1 MKNSDLNALLKEC
14 CLELG
19 IEWVDEPGP
28 AVIDG
33 QKADEYFKDHT
44 IFPDTK
50 DIALVLEY
58 PDGNDGNEMDSDLPV
73 DILVDT
79 TDEFLK
85 AA

>member
-44 IFPDTK
+44 IFL
-50 DIALVLEY
+50 IRR
-58 PDGNDGNEMDSDLPV
+58 
-73 DILVDT
+73 IL
-79 TDEFLK
+79 L
-85 AA
+85 

>member
-33 QKADEYFKDHT
+33 QRQTSISKIIPFFL
-44 IFPDTK
+44 IRR
-50 DIALVLEY
+50 
-58 PDGNDGNEMDSDLPV
+58 
-73 DILVDT
+73 IL
-79 TDEFLK
+79 L
-85 AA
+85 

>member
-1 MKNSDLNALLKEC
+1 MINRLALMGWPYFLYFIPKEAVEMKNSDLNALLKEC

-44 IFPDTK
+44 IFPDRSVVK
-50 DIALVLEY
+50 
-58 PDGNDGNEMDSDLPV
+58 
-73 DILVDT
+73 
-79 TDEFLK
+79 
-85 AA
+85 